1 MHSGEVSCVAL
12 SSTRMIATAGRDG
25 SIHVYKDFDRVK
37 TIHSTDRVPVTALD
51 FTSSGDIVFGTN
63 NGQVQFYKV
72 SADRLTLVYEKQYCP
87 VLAICSYDKTI
98 AVSTSREFLLF
109 TDKGKTL

>member
-12 SSTRMIATAGRDG
+12 SSTRTLATAGRDG
-25 SIHVYKDFDRVK
+25 SIHIYKDFDRVK
-37 TIHSTDRVPVTALD
+37 TIHSTGRVPVTALE

-63 NGQVQFYKV
+63 NGLLQLYKRSTDQVV
-72 SADRLTLVYEKQYCP
+72 TVYEKKYCP

-98 AVSTSREFLLF
+98 VVSTSREFLLF
-109 TDKGKTL
+109 TVKGNSL